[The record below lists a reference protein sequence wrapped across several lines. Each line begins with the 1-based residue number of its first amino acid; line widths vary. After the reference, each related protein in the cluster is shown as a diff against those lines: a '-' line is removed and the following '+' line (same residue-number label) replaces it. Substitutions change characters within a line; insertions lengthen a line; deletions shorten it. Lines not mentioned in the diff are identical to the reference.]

1 MQLAFPINLFTTSR
15 RSRRERI
22 DAERILNSTEFP
34 VERDIDVIDIPP
46 PLVSKKLLD
55 TLDDS
60 QEHVTSPSFDLA
72 NRSIISACYSAGKK
86 SLMRTKFCS
95 KACTFPNFQHLLRS
109 ACDRSIICRKY
120 VENGKLRDTFYYC
133 IYRI

>member
-46 PLVSKKLLD
+46 SLVSKKLLD

-60 QEHVTSPSFDLA
+60 
-72 NRSIISACYSAGKK
+72 
-86 SLMRTKFCS
+86 
-95 KACTFPNFQHLLRS
+95 
-109 ACDRSIICRKY
+109 
-120 VENGKLRDTFYYC
+120 
-133 IYRI
+133 

>member
-1 MQLAFPINLFTTSR
+1 MQLVFPINLFTTSR

-60 QEHVTSPSFDLA
+60 
-72 NRSIISACYSAGKK
+72 
-86 SLMRTKFCS
+86 
-95 KACTFPNFQHLLRS
+95 
-109 ACDRSIICRKY
+109 
-120 VENGKLRDTFYYC
+120 
-133 IYRI
+133 